1 MKKQSINTIAKRF
14 FLGNLLAATLF
25 LSASAATGTA
35 TTASTD
41 KVEVK
46 YTGTDKYDQLTF
58 TVKYSNPT
66 GNTFSLSVLDENG
79 EALYKGFYGDK
90 QFDKTF
96 KLPKLEAS
104 KYTFVI
110 ENGKESFK
118 QKFDV
123 SIKTQVVENVVVSK
137 N

>member
-1 MKKQSINTIAKRF
+1 MKKQSITTIAKRF
-14 FLGNLLAATLF
+14 FLGNLLAAALF
-25 LSASAATGTA
+25 LSASAANA
-35 TTASTD
+35 STASVSSD

-58 TVKYSNPT
+58 NVKYSNPA
-66 GNTFSLSVLDENG
+66 GNTFSLTVLDENG

-104 KYTFVI
+104 KFTFVI
-110 ENGKESFK
+110 ENGRESFK

-123 SIKTQVVENVVVSK
+123 SIKTQVIENVVVSK